1 MFKEGDR
8 VRVRHHTEYEKE
20 NYEFR
25 WTSSMDRL
33 EGTICI
39 ICEVRSCG
47 YIVRD
52 ELGLQWAFT
61 PQSLSI
67 VYEQF

>member
-25 WTSSMDRL
+25 WTGLKVQYVSSAKFDL
-33 EGTICI
+33 AGTSYAMSMVCNG
-39 ICEVRSCG
+39 R
-47 YIVRD
+47 
-52 ELGLQWAFT
+52 
-61 PQSLSI
+61 
-67 VYEQF
+67 